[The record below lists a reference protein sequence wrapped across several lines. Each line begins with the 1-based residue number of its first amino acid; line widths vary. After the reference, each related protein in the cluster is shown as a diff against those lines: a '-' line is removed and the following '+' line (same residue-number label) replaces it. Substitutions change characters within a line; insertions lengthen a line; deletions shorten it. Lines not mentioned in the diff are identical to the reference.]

1 MGKKIPVWQ
10 CLLVMAVMIASLVW
24 SIVVDDGGE
33 PHIALMLAAA
43 FAAIIGAV
51 NGWKWNYMEQ
61 GILASINRS
70 MQAILI
76 LAILGAIIA
85 SWMLMAR
92 GRNNSFHDVLRYQNY
107 QS

>member
-1 MGKKIPVWQ
+1 M
-10 CLLVMAVMIASLVW
+10 W

-33 PHIALMLAAA
+33 PHIALIIAAS
-43 FAAIIGAV
+43 FAAIIGVA

-76 LAILGAIIA
+76 LAILGAMIRFMDG
-85 SWMLMAR
+85 S
-92 GRNNSFHDVLRYQNY
+92 RNHPFHDVLRYQESSALRY
-107 QS
+107 S